1 MKHLTGTI
9 DTITPA
15 QRDIVDRLRHA
26 FKLELAEFPE
36 LDSQWYILRFC
47 RARSFDYAKV
57 ELMMRNMFA
66 YRRTKDMHRIS
77 NMDIHSFEVVER
89 NYPAGVYNVDYS
101 GRPIFIDCL
110 GATNVTE
117 LLKEDNLQLLED
129 YYIQRIERQI
139 FIQFPMASQAAG
151 KRVDNIFMIMD
162 LKGISMTNLF
172 STKLKNFLKYLA
184 KFSQDYYPEML
195 GKMFIVNA
203 PFAIK
208 VIWNMVKPWLDK
220 KTSEKIEIHN
230 NVPLKRLAEYLD
242 VDKLPTFM
250 GGKSTIPL
258 HESPGPWE
266 TAIEES
272 RRNHTLLLTDR
283 SAELK
288 YFRVECDP
296 KPRSASTSVG
306 NMNTDPNITFLK
318 YARSNTNN
326 VETTYNSDI
335 KYSRTING
343 SRITVMERLFN
354 DEADRYTDVRKLD
367 TRIGLKSLIL

>member
-1 MKHLTGTI
+1 MKNLTGTI
-9 DTITPA
+9 ETITAA
-15 QRDIVDRLRHA
+15 QRDMVGRLRDK
-26 FKLELAEFPE
+26 FKPEFEEFPE
-36 LDSQWYILRFC
+36 LNSQWYILRFC
-47 RARSFDYAKV
+47 RARNFDYSKV

-66 YRRTKDMHRIS
+66 FRRAKDMHRIS
-77 NMDIHSFEVVER
+77 NIDMPSFEVVER
-89 NYPAGVYNVDYS
+89 NYPAGVYNVDYE

-110 GATNVTE
+110 GATNITE
-117 LLKEDNLQLLED
+117 LLKDDNLQLLED

-151 KRVDNIFMIMD
+151 KRIDNIFMIMD
-162 LKGISMTNLF
+162 LKGISMTSLF

-230 NVPLKRLAEYLD
+230 NIPLKRLAQYLD
-242 VDKLPTFM
+242 VNNLPSYM

-258 HESPGPWE
+258 HESPGPWKA
-266 TAIEES
+266 AIEES

-296 KPRSASTSVG
+296 KLHSANTSA
-306 NMNTDPNITFLK
+306 DNIRTQPTISFLK
-318 YARSNTNN
+318 YERCGTNN

-343 SRITVMERLFN
+343 SRVTVMERVFN
-354 DEADRYTDVRKLD
+354 DESDRYTDIRRLD
-367 TRIGLKSLIL
+367 TRTGIRSLIL

>member
-1 MKHLTGTI
+1 ME
-9 DTITPA
+9 TITQA
-15 QRDIVDRLRHA
+15 QRDMVAKLRTK
-26 FKLELAEFPE
+26 FKSEFAEFPE

-47 RARSFDYAKV
+47 RARNFDYAKV

-66 YRRTKDMHRIS
+66 YRRSKDMRRIAR
-77 NMDIHSFEVVER
+77 MDIRRFEVVER

-110 GATNVTE
+110 GATNIAE
-117 LLKEDNLQLLED
+117 LLKEENLQLLED

-139 FIQFPMASQAAG
+139 FVQFPMASQAAG

-162 LKGISMTNLF
+162 FKGIHMTSLF

-203 PFAIK
+203 PYAIK

-242 VDKLPTFM
+242 VDKLPEFL
-250 GGKSTIPL
+250 GGKSTTPL
-258 HESPGPWE
+258 HESPGPWKD
-266 TAIEES
+266 AIEES
-272 RRNHTLLLTDR
+272 RRNQTLQLTDR
-283 SAELK
+283 SAELR
-288 YFRVECDP
+288 YFRTECDP
-296 KPRSASTSVG
+296 RPHSADTSLN
-306 NMNTDPNITFLK
+306 NMCAEPNISFLRDAK
-318 YARSNTNN
+318 YAPANF
-326 VETTYNSDI
+326 ETTHNSDL
-335 KYSRTING
+335 KYSRVSQG
-343 SRITVMERLFN
+343 SRVFTLERVSN
-354 DEADRYTDVRKLD
+354 DESDRYTDVRRLNS
-367 TRIGLKSLIL
+367 RIGMQSLIL